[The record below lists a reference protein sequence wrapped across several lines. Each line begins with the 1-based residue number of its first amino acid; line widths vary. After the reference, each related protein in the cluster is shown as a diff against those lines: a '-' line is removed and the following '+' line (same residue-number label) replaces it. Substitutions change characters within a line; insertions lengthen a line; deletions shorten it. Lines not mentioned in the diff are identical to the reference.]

1 MNERNTKQ
9 KNLILNAIKSSHIH
23 PTAEEV
29 YECVVG
35 ELPNVSLT
43 TVYRNLNKLSEQGV
57 IKRILIPNQPDRFE
71 RNPTKHYHIC
81 CERCGAFED
90 IHEPNYNLDLD
101 GFECKESGY
110 LILNHEIIF
119 KGLCPECRKQIRI

>member
-1 MNERNTKQ
+1 MNERNTRQ
-9 KNLILNAIKSSHIH
+9 KNLILKAIKHSHTH

-29 YECVVG
+29 YFCVAK

-71 RNPTKHYHIC
+71 RNPTKHYHVC
-81 CERCGAFED
+81 CEECGAFVDLED
-90 IHEPNYNLDLD
+90 IGYNLELD
-101 GFECKESGY
+101 GIVCEKSGFLIES
-110 LILNHEIIF
+110 HEIIF
-119 KGLCPECRKQIRI
+119 RGLCPECRKKDK